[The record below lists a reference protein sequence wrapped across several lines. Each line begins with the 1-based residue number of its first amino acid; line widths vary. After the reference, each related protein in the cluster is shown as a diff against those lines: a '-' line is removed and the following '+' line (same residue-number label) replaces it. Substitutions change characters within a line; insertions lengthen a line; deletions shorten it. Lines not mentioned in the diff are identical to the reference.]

1 MKWWLQ
7 LLICAAMGTIALFV
21 EPRQLLDLR
30 TEVLTFLSILL
41 GAVLFRLGRGLPQLA
56 VEQLEVLEVKRIAN
70 AFKELARRLMWVFF
84 VTGVT
89 VLLLIAAEPLMAL
102 AHGWQ
107 FLQRGVAFVASGL
120 STFAFVRA
128 VAVVLGDRDLV
139 NLQADL
145 IERDAQKRHAT
156 KAAAELDKAE
166 QAKPFATPEGYGG
179 LTKT

>member
-1 MKWWLQ
+1 MH
-7 LLICAAMGTIALFV
+7 
-21 EPRQLLDLR
+21 
-30 TEVLTFLSILL
+30 
-41 GAVLFRLGRGLPQLA
+41 
-56 VEQLEVLEVKRIAN
+56 
-70 AFKELARRLMWVFF
+70 KELARRLMWVFF

-128 VAVVLGDRDLV
+128 IAVVLGDRDLV

-166 QAKPFATPEGYGG
+166 QAKPFATSEGYGG